1 MAGAERP
8 VGAMQTALAACRR
21 HLIAGGVFSALL
33 NMLYIAPTLYML
45 QVYDRVVPT
54 HGHLTLLF
62 LTIVLIAA
70 LLVIA
75 VLDRVRMRLLVRASV
90 VLDVMLAPAILDAA
104 IRRPDPPASR
114 QALRDFD
121 AMRQTLTGP
130 GVLALFDAP
139 WTPVYILVCFLV
151 HPAIG
156 GVALVGG
163 LLLPCI
169 AWRNEVA
176 TGAKMKRA
184 QYAAVATY
192 AAQDAL
198 LASAEAVRALG
209 MRRTTVA
216 RQVRQREVALDL
228 STEAGF
234 TSGFYLATTKFVRL
248 ALQSLALGLGALL
261 AIDGQIS
268 PGSIFAASFLIARAL
283 APIEQLVAAWKGL
296 VQAHN
301 SYATLSALVGD
312 AAPVAPTALPAPRGA
327 IAAEGLTSVLQGREQ
342 PLVDQVSFALA
353 PGDVLA
359 IMGPSGA
366 GKSTLLRL
374 LATALPADRGA
385 IRFDGAASENWDQER
400 LTRSL
405 GFLPQNTALL
415 AGRIRDNIARF
426 SGELDDD
433 REGIDRAVVA
443 AAQAIGAHD
452 LIVRLPGGYDYELGA
467 GGVGLS
473 AGQAQRIAL
482 ARAVFGDPAILL
494 LDEPNAHLDVEG
506 DALLVAAL
514 TRLKAQGKTIVIVSH
529 KLSVLP
535 VVDKIMVMRDGRKA
549 LFGPRDEV
557 MAKLQPSAAV
567 TPLQPRRPVAL

>member
-8 VGAMQTALAACRR
+8 VGSMQAALAACRR
-21 HLIAGGVFSALL
+21 HLVAGGVFSALL

-62 LTIVLIAA
+62 LTIVLMAS

-90 VLDVMLAPAILDAA
+90 VLDVTLAPAILDAA
-104 IRRPDPPASR
+104 IHRPDAPASR

-139 WTPVYILVCFLV
+139 WTPVYILICFLV

-156 GVALVGG
+156 AVALFGG

-176 TGAKMKRA
+176 TGTKMKHA
-184 QYAAVATY
+184 QQAAVATY

-198 LASAEAVRALG
+198 LSSAEAVRALG
-209 MRRTTVA
+209 MRRSTVA
-216 RQVRQREVALDL
+216 RQVRQREVARDL
-228 STEAGF
+228 STSAGF
-234 TSGFYLATTKFVRL
+234 TSGFYLAATKFVRL

-268 PGSIFAASFLIARAL
+268 PGAIFASSFLIARAL

-296 VQAHN
+296 VQARN
-301 SYATLSALVGD
+301 SYTSLSALVGHGT
-312 AAPVAPTALPAPRGA
+312 PIEPTVLPAPRGA
-327 IAAEGLTSVLQGREQ
+327 IAAEGLTAVLPGHER
-342 PLVDQVSFALA
+342 PLVDNVSFALA
-353 PGDVLA
+353 PGEVLA
-359 IMGPSGA
+359 ILGPSGG

-374 LATALPADRGA
+374 LATAMPADRGA
-385 IRFDGAASENWDQER
+385 IRFDGAASTDWDQER
-400 LTRSL
+400 LTRAL

-415 AGRIRDNIARF
+415 AGRVRDNIARF
-426 SGELDDD
+426 SGELEAD
-433 REGIDRAVVA
+433 REDIDRAVVA
-443 AAQAIGAHD
+443 AAQSIGAHD

-473 AGQAQRIAL
+473 AGQAQRVAL

-494 LDEPNAHLDVEG
+494 LDEPNAHLDVDG

-514 TRLKAQGKTIVIVSH
+514 ARLKAQGKTIVIVSH

-535 VVDKIMVMRDGRKA
+535 AVDKILVMRDGRVA

-557 MAKLQPSAAV
+557 MNALKPAPTVTAA
-567 TPLQPRRPVAL
+567 PQRRTVAL